1 MRWRDTAEDGGGR
14 RGTGRNETGNGGDNS
29 QETPNTA
36 PAQPGQPDTDCTVSG
51 CLLWVAF
58 SPGYFAHDLSRK
70 PLMFPQNDDPTT
82 FIRPG
87 LWLTASQ
94 QGGREEN
101 NCILPFISYSAVK

>member
-1 MRWRDTAEDGGGR
+1 MEGGEGRAEMRREMGEIILKKHPTLHLPSSACPDYTVV
-14 RGTGRNETGNGGDNS
+14 
-29 QETPNTA
+29 Q
-36 PAQPGQPDTDCTVSG
+36 PALPT
-51 CLLWVAF
+51 
-58 SPGYFAHDLSRK
+58 
-70 PLMFPQNDDPTT
+70 MFPQNDDPTT